1 MQCTIIYTIQCI
13 VRKSLEWQ
21 QTRGMYNTEVYS
33 LIIGTY
39 LVHSYN
45 MNYVFNRWR
54 PILGVV
60 TSCALE
66 KQISSLN
73 KFFFKFCTW
82 CIYNFSKLWIKKPS
96 CTNTNPIRRTYYKY
110 NINYHVTSPKFSIQL
125 LYKKYFS
132 SCHYGL
138 CFVSIQWKYS
148 RCIHNIWVKKFLEA
162 KFFINSAISIRLYIS
177 TLQTKKGC

>member
-1 MQCTIIYTIQCI
+1 MSLHNNTTYLPMQCILYTMQCI

-73 KFFFKFCTW
+73 NFFFKFCTW
-82 CIYNFSKLWIKKPS
+82 CIYNFSKLWIEKPS
-96 CTNTNPIRRTYYKY
+96 CTY
-110 NINYHVTSPKFSIQL
+110 FAIQL
-125 LYKKYFS
+125 EDHITNIILIIMWRHQSFQYSYYIRSTFTLVIMVFALYLYKAGTYII
-132 SCHYGL
+132 YE
-138 CFVSIQWKYS
+138 WKS
-148 RCIHNIWVKKFLEA
+148 F
-162 KFFINSAISIRLYIS
+162 
-177 TLQTKKGC
+177 